1 MDAVLILFLTGL
13 ISLFV
18 GMLKKPA
25 YSLAVNLLGLV
36 LAFLSFWFEGAY
48 VPVLKVYANALV
60 FNGPQIYLS
69 LSAIFF
75 TLLIMIGNYALLSRD
90 KAHYS
95 DLSALM
101 LFSLSG
107 ALCLIGFKD
116 FFMFFIGLEIMSI
129 PVYVLVG
136 SQKDKHSASEAAL
149 KYFFTGAFATAILLF
164 GIALVF
170 GATGSFNINE
180 IGFAVM
186 SGIYVPAYMIA
197 GILMIL
203 AALLFKV
210 GAFPFHFW
218 NPDVYQ
224 GSSKSVM
231 AFMSSV
237 VKIAGF
243 VAIYKLIDTTFQ
255 GLNTQWTYF
264 LYIVIIASMFIGYLS
279 AIKQSSLKRLL
290 AYSGI
295 SNTGIGLLS
304 LMNGSING
312 ERDLLVFLLGYGAS
326 SVLILFISQ
335 MISEEDD
342 DLKTL
347 EGIGHNQPFLGIAL
361 IVALLSLS
369 GIPPF
374 TGFFGKFLLIKHSI
388 ELHPILSIAAI
399 LSSVIGAYVY
409 LNLILSIFKSNVEIK
424 PIKTDWSVYSVVIL
438 SLIILM
444 GGWILILI

>member
-75 TLLIMIGNYALLSRD
+75 TLLITIGNYALLSRD

-170 GATGSFNINE
+170 GATRSFDIANIQVRN
-180 IGFAVM
+180 F
-186 SGIYVPAYMIA
+186 YPAYKIT
-197 GILMIL
+197 GVFMIL

-264 LYIVIIASMFIGYLS
+264 LYDFNINTKMMARKM
-279 AIKQSSLKRLL
+279 LKK
-290 AYSGI
+290 YFG
-295 SNTGIGLLS
+295 
-304 LMNGSING
+304 
-312 ERDLLVFLLGYGAS
+312 
-326 SVLILFISQ
+326 FISCGNYYFFIRSFILPTVNFVTI
-335 MISEEDD
+335 ISCF
-342 DLKTL
+342 
-347 EGIGHNQPFLGIAL
+347 PF
-361 IVALLSLS
+361 
-369 GIPPF
+369 
-374 TGFFGKFLLIKHSI
+374 
-388 ELHPILSIAAI
+388 
-399 LSSVIGAYVY
+399 
-409 LNLILSIFKSNVEIK
+409 
-424 PIKTDWSVYSVVIL
+424 
-438 SLIILM
+438 
-444 GGWILILI
+444 